1 MPSCTRAIYI
11 INALHST
18 CTETLLYY
26 ELSLAARAAPS
37 QLCLQD
43 KACSGCS
50 YMMEYYTE
58 RMQQGASEASPPACM
73 YYLWYSWLA
82 SGKRGA
88 RAHVACYIVVTPHAE
103 MTA

>member
-1 MPSCTRAIYI
+1 MLEQDVVGAHAQQCHHAHAIYI
-11 INALHST
+11 VIALHST
-18 CTETLLYY
+18 CTQTLLYY

-58 RMQQGASEASPPACM
+58 WVQQGASEANPPACI
-73 YYLWYSWLA
+73 YYILLL
-82 SGKRGA
+82 
-88 RAHVACYIVVTPHAE
+88 HVYNV
-103 MTA
+103 

>member
-1 MPSCTRAIYI
+1 MLEQNVGGAHAQQCHHAHAIYI
-11 INALHST
+11 IIALHSK
-18 CTETLLYY
+18 CTQTLLYY

-58 RMQQGASEASPPACM
+58 RVQQGANEASPLPPA
-73 YYLWYSWLA
+73 YIYVYILV
-82 SGKRGA
+82 
-88 RAHVACYIVVTPHAE
+88 RAIS
-103 MTA
+103 

>member
-1 MPSCTRAIYI
+1 MRNNAIMHALAIYI

-18 CTETLLYY
+18 CTQTLLYY

-50 YMMEYYTE
+50 YMVEYYTE
-58 RMQQGASEASPPACM
+58 RVQQGASEVSPPACNNNN
-73 YYLWYSWLA
+73 
-82 SGKRGA
+82 
-88 RAHVACYIVVTPHAE
+88 YINYTNRIE
-103 MTA
+103 FI